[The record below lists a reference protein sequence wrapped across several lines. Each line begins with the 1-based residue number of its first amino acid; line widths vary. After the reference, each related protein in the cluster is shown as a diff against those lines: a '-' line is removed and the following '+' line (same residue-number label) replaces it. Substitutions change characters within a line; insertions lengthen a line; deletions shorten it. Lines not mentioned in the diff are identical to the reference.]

1 MQVKVPTSYMPSN
14 GMTQVKA
21 SSTWKFILR
30 SCRNAEEN
38 KTNIVRAHT
47 HRNVS
52 HTHSMHGSTPSSTER
67 ERNKK
72 LTSLRTMMR
81 VKLSAQTIYIS
92 MGWHCRLSALAQ
104 VFVQDTQREEK
115 RRKKSGFSFGRHWYV
130 WCLYTSNTQSI
141 NTSICMEH
149 TFYAEKCDDLRV
161 IMSKPNTLCVTFV

>member
-30 SCRNAEEN
+30 SCRSAKEN

-52 HTHSMHGSTPSSTER
+52 HTHSMHGSTPSPTER
-67 ERNKK
+67 EWNKK

-104 VFVQDTQREEK
+104 VFAQDTQREEK
-115 RRKKSGFSFGRHWYV
+115 RRKKWILVRYMVPIHIEHAEHKYLH
-130 WCLYTSNTQSI
+130 LYGTYI
-141 NTSICMEH
+141 
-149 TFYAEKCDDLRV
+149 
-161 IMSKPNTLCVTFV
+161 LCREM